1 MPGMAGPPPS
11 PSPDEVPG
19 VSEPSQGPGD
29 QMSQLAEKLGGM
41 QGNSTMSAAVK
52 IREAM
57 KLLREAGSMDPKIR
71 PLIMAMMAPVTQGM
85 PQGPASGMQG
95 PVPPGG
101 GMPQAGPPMGPKPG

>member
-1 MPGMAGPPPS
+1 
-11 PSPDEVPG
+11 
-19 VSEPSQGPGD
+19 
-29 QMSQLAEKLGGM
+29 MSQLAEKLGGM
-41 QGNSTMSAAVK
+41 KGNSTMSAAVK